1 MDIKQSGIKKF
12 DNITKYL
19 PNRVAIELL
28 RLSDEIKLSA
38 NEIRIRCQ
46 KPIVV
51 MMPESYI
58 FPDKDHVLT
67 QNDISEIFQKLC
79 EYSVYSYQTE
89 LSQGFITLP
98 GGHRVGICGTAS
110 LDKNGN
116 RTVKYISSI
125 NIRIASEYIG
135 CAREL
140 VNKIFPENICGTLI
154 VGPPCCGKTTI
165 LRDIALNFSSES
177 RMKKVVIVD
186 ERGEIAAIYRG
197 IPQNTVGLFCDV
209 LNGYPK
215 GEGIL
220 IALRTLSPDVI
231 ICDEIGSEEDAKAL
245 CEGVNAGVAVI
256 SSVHACNAEEL
267 YTRNSCKRLLET
279 GAFKKIVFL
288 KGGKYR
294 GMVENIIEVQEKLC

>member
-1 MDIKQSGIKKF
+1 MDIEICAVKKF
-12 DNITKYL
+12 DNITQYL
-19 PNRVAIELL
+19 PNKIVIELL
-28 RLSDEIKLSA
+28 RLSDKVKLSA
-38 NEIRIRCQ
+38 NEIRIRCG
-46 KPIVV
+46 KPVVV
-51 MMPESYI
+51 MMPESYVL
-58 FPDKDHVLT
+58 PDKNHILT

-79 EYSVYSYQTE
+79 DYSVYSYQAE

-110 LDKNGN
+110 LDKSGN

-125 NIRIASEYIG
+125 NIRIASEHIG

-140 VNKIFPENICGTLI
+140 VNEVFSEKLCGALI
-154 VGPPCCGKTTI
+154 AGPPCCGKTTI
-165 LRDIALNFSSES
+165 LRDIALNFSSEGS
-177 RMKKVVIVD
+177 MKKVVIVD
-186 ERGEIAAIYRG
+186 ERGELAAIYRG
-197 IPQNTVGLFCDV
+197 TPQNTLGLFCDV

-231 ICDEIGSEEDAKAL
+231 ICDEVGSEEDAKAL

-256 SSVHACNAEEL
+256 SSVHACNADEL
-267 YTRNSCKRLLET
+267 YTKNSCKRLLET

-288 KGGKYR
+288 KGGRCR
-294 GMVENIIEVQEKLC
+294 GIVESIIEVQDKLC